1 MKYDVFISYSRK
13 DYVDEQKNVIDGNI
27 VSKIKDLL
35 TANGYTYWLDEEGIS
50 AGDQFSGIIT
60 EAILNSEIFLFLS
73 SKNSNASKWTI
84 HEIAV
89 AKMLGK
95 KTIPFRVDNTLY
107 DTSVMMYLATL
118 DYIDYDKNQN
128 KAFNALLVALN
139 RHMTKLKEEEQRK
152 LQEEQRKLKAKEEA
166 EARIKAE
173 EEKKK
178 RISAIDMEILNLE
191 YKIDETA
198 KEKETIQA
206 NIKSLKEKIGEYLND
221 INSIEE
227 SIKSHNHSIIIL
239 KKEKDSLL
247 GISVAE
253 QLNEEDEYGESKEVF
268 SPVTRFYRTIT
279 DVLTSPFNGKRSRFW
294 YFLLILIFLLLVIAL
309 CYKLG
314 FVDYIAKETN
324 ILRIIRQIRRFFSF

>member
-1 MKYDVFISYSRK
+1 
-13 DYVDEQKNVIDGNI
+13 
-27 VSKIKDLL
+27 
-35 TANGYTYWLDEEGIS
+35 
-50 AGDQFSGIIT
+50 
-60 EAILNSEIFLFLS
+60 
-73 SKNSNASKWTI
+73 
-84 HEIAV
+84 
-89 AKMLGK
+89 
-95 KTIPFRVDNTLY
+95 
-107 DTSVMMYLATL
+107 MMYLAPL
-118 DYIDYDKNQN
+118 DYIEYDKNQN

-139 RHMTKLKEEEQRK
+139 RHMTKLKEKEQRK

-206 NIKSLKEKIGEYLND
+206 SIKSLKEKIGEYLND

-253 QLNEEDEYGESKEVF
+253 QMNDEGENGESKEVF

-279 DVLTSPFNGKRSRFW
+279 NVLTSPFNGKRSRFW

-309 CYKLG
+309 CYKSGVLDHI
-314 FVDYIAKETN
+314 VKETN